1 MPRRLAHRQGAAGLG
16 WLLGLVLLCVA
27 GCSSQGVVTPLAPWP
42 PQPST
47 SPAPGVTVPPSAIP
61 TGSTDP
67 GSLRRRLIHPD
78 GDYFGVST
86 WKAPSESETD
96 LVAGPAG
103 ATPTIQEFF
112 VGWDESFNP
121 QSVRNSY
128 HLGALPLLTWEPE
141 GPSKASNQ
149 PAYSLS
155 RIAGGAFDG
164 YIKAFAAAVKAE
176 GQPVVIRFAHEM
188 NGSWYPW
195 SEGNS
200 GNRPGDYVK
209 AWRHVHDLFARAGAT
224 NVIWLWSP
232 NIVRGSETTGFA
244 SLYPGADYVDWVG
257 LDAYAL
263 GEKTAGAVLDH
274 SLALLHAITDKP
286 VLISETA
293 AEPGPEKAPWT
304 ADLFRWLKLHQDV
317 IGFVWF
323 EHTPTDGGKYDY
335 RFTADPATERAFR
348 KGLASLHLVHWPITA
363 AVSTP
368 PPAPTR

>member
-1 MPRRLAHRQGAAGLG
+1 MPRRLAHRQGVVGLG
-16 WLLGLVLLCVA
+16 WALGLVLLLVA
-27 GCSSQGVVTPLAPWP
+27 GCSSQGVVSPLAPWP
-42 PQPST
+42 PQQTAGPVPST
-47 SPAPGVTVPPSAIP
+47 PAAPSATPSGP
-61 TGSTDP
+61 TT
-67 GSLRRRLIHPD
+67 SLKYRLIHPD
-78 GDYFGVST
+78 GDYFGIST
-86 WKAPSESETD
+86 WKAPSQAETN
-96 LVAGPAG
+96 LVAAPAG

-141 GPSKASNQ
+141 GASKDSNQ
-149 PAYSLS
+149 PAYSLR
-155 RIAGGAFDG
+155 RIASGAFDG
-164 YIKAFAAAVKAE
+164 YLTSFAAAVRAE

-188 NGSWYPW
+188 NGDWYPW

-209 AWRHVHDLFARAGAT
+209 AWRHVHDLFVRAGAT

-232 NIVRGSETTGFA
+232 NVVRGPETTGFA

-263 GEKTAGAVLDH
+263 GESTAGAVLDH
-274 SLALLHAITDKP
+274 SLSLLHAVTDKP

-304 ADLFRWLKLHQDV
+304 ADLFRWLNRHQDV

-335 RFTADPATERAFR
+335 RFTADPATEQAFR
-348 KGLASLHLVHWPITA
+348 KGLASLRLVDWPIRATLP
-363 AVSTP
+363 TP
-368 PPAPTR
+368 PPSPIP